1 MKRTTY
7 IDGYDNYSHRRNIL
21 MRFLLNEAEYQFL
34 FDLMSVL
41 HITNMS
47 AFFRAQLFR
56 AYRDLSP
63 EQKQQMA
70 HVAHWRAS
78 EKKSSH

>member
-7 IDGYDNYSHRRNIL
+7 IDGYDHYSHRRNIL

-47 AFFRAQLFR
+47 AFIRAQLFR
-56 AYRDLSP
+56 AYRDLTP
-63 EQKQQMA
+63 EQRQQLTQ
-70 HVAHWRAS
+70 VALWRS
-78 EKKSSH
+78 NERRCEQ